1 MGSWLQ
7 VGTLNRQ
14 LENLPVRKSFNILV
28 LLAVIG
34 TLLLSTLTLTGLYM
48 FRTYLLPD
56 SDAIY
61 LTVLQE
67 MEDGSSMESTIR
79 MDYGDEAIY
88 APNLVM
94 TDFDPQGT
102 TSTKYA
108 IEKVETS
115 YSQLSEKRK
124 LAYRM
129 SGIAMGIMPFFY
141 ALTSVFICGF
151 IFYKKKL
158 DKPIQTLR
166 YATEEIAR
174 NNLDFTIDYASE
186 DEFGQLCTSFEKMRA
201 ELSSN
206 NRKMWTMLE
215 ERKFMQNSLAH
226 DLRNPIAIIE
236 GYTEYLMINLSKRK
250 IDNERL
256 LEIASNLNVAAK
268 RLNSYTDSIREI
280 NRLEEMKINPVEY
293 EVQSLF
299 DELALDLEM
308 LVTGRP
314 IKMIIESS
322 VDIEKIYLDR
332 QVLYRIVENV
342 VNNAVRF
349 ANREVR
355 IHISHT
361 TGMLRISIEDDGP
374 GFPSEVLKGKATF
387 PYTSDETGEHQ
398 GIGLVLSRILCQK
411 HGGQLHFT
419 NKETGGAYVEIN
431 MKV

>member
-1 MGSWLQ
+1 MGSGLQ
-7 VGTLNRQ
+7 VDRLNRK
-14 LENLPVRKSFNILV
+14 LENISVRKAFNILV
-28 LLAVIG
+28 LVAVIA
-34 TLLLSTLTLTGLYM
+34 TLLLSTLTLTGLNM

-61 LTVLQE
+61 LTVSQE
-67 MEDGSSMESTIR
+67 MEDGSSMESMIR
-79 MDYGDEAIY
+79 MDYEGEATY

-94 TDFDPQGT
+94 TDFDPQGA

-141 ALTSVFICGF
+141 ALTSVFVCGY

-206 NRKMWTMLE
+206 NRKMWAMLE

-236 GYTEYLMINLSKRK
+236 GYTEYLMLNLSKRK

-256 LEIASNLNVAAK
+256 LEIASNLNVAAR

-293 EVQSLF
+293 EVQPLF

-308 LVTGRP
+308 MVTGHP
-314 IKMIIESS
+314 IKVTIESS

-419 NKETGGAYVEIN
+419 NKKMGGAYVEIN
-431 MKV
+431 IKV

>member
-1 MGSWLQ
+1 MGSGLQ

-28 LLAVIG
+28 LLAVIA
-34 TLLLSTLTLTGLYM
+34 TLIFSTLTFVGLYM
-48 FRTYLLPD
+48 FRNYLLPD

-67 MEDGSSMESTIR
+67 MEDGISMESTIR
-79 MDYGDEAIY
+79 MDYGDEADY

-94 TDFDPQGT
+94 TDFDNPVA

-124 LAYRM
+124 LAYRI

-206 NRKMWTMLE
+206 NRKMWAMLE
-215 ERKFMQNSLAH
+215 ERKFMQSSLAH
-226 DLRNPIAIIE
+226 DLRNPITIIE
-236 GYTEYLMINLSKRK
+236 GYTEYLMLNISNRNL
-250 IDNERL
+250 DDERL
-256 LEIASNLNVAAK
+256 MEIASNLNVAAK

-280 NRLEEMKINPVEY
+280 NRLEEMKINRVHVD
-293 EVQSLF
+293 VQPLL
-299 DELALDLEM
+299 DELALDL
-308 LVTGRP
+308 
-314 IKMIIESS
+314 KMMVAGHHVKMKIESS
-322 VDIEKIYLDR
+322 IDIEHIQLDT
-332 QVLYRIVENV
+332 QVLYRIVENIL
-342 VNNAVRF
+342 NNAIRF
-349 ANREVR
+349 AKKEVS
-355 IHISHT
+355 IHISYSM
-361 TGMLRISIEDDGP
+361 GMLTVSIEDDGP
-374 GFPSEVLKGKATF
+374 GFPPEVLTGKGVF

-398 GIGLVLSRILCQK
+398 GIGLVVSRILCLK
-411 HGGQLHFT
+411 HGGQLQLS
-419 NKETGGAYVEIN
+419 NKEVVGAFVKITL
-431 MKV
+431 KV